1 MAEIVQTRELEIL
14 HPAFYQKNLDLNPEW
29 FTGDPNVDITNE
41 NLLKLQAGV
50 FVTIDE
56 EGYVKLADGASA
68 VKADAVIVPPKGF
81 LYENLPGLASR
92 KVSVTGAPSVIK
104 TVQVVEEDI
113 KPGDPLYIG
122 TGENAGLLTKTK
134 GSSTVAAAIALTG
147 NSATDKAVV
156 VELI

>member
-1 MAEIVQTRELEIL
+1 M
-14 HPAFYQKNLDLNPEW
+14 
-29 FTGDPNVDITNE
+29 
-41 NLLKLQAGV
+41 
-50 FVTIDE
+50 
-56 EGYVKLADGASA
+56 ADGASA